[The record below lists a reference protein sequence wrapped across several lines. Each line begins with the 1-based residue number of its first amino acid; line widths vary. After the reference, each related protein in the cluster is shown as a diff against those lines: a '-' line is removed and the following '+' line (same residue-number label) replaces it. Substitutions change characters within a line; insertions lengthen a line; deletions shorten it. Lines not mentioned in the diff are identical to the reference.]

1 MLDITFYRDDFR
13 RRDAPLAATST
24 EIDFLIEDKKVVIID
39 DVLFSGR
46 SIRAAL
52 TAIQSYGRPENI
64 ELLVLIDRRF
74 SRHLPI
80 QPNYRGRQVDA
91 INEERVLVSWKETD
105 KKDAVYI
112 EQNNMDQLSVEH
124 LLGIKYLNTNDID
137 LIFKTAD
144 HFKEVINRP
153 IKKVPSL
160 RDITI
165 ANLFF
170 ENSTRTK
177 LSFELAEKRL
187 SADVIN
193 FSAGQSSVK
202 KGETLIDTV
211 NNILSMKVD
220 IVVMRHGNVGAGVF
234 LSKHVDAKII
244 NAGDGTHEH
253 PTQALLDSYSIR
265 EKLGSVK
272 GKKIVIVGDILHSRV
287 ALSNIFALQLQG
299 AQVKVCGPTTLIPK
313 YISSLGVE
321 VETNLKKAL
330 EWCDV
335 ANVLRVQHE
344 RMDIKYF
351 PSTREYT
358 QLFGINKEILD
369 NLGKK
374 IVIMHPGPINRGV
387 EITSDVAD
395 SDQSIILNQVENG
408 VAVRMAVIYLLAQQ
422 IKR

>member
-1 MLDITFYRDDFR
+1 
-13 RRDAPLAATST
+13 
-24 EIDFLIEDKKVVIID
+24 
-39 DVLFSGR
+39 
-46 SIRAAL
+46 
-52 TAIQSYGRPENI
+52 
-64 ELLVLIDRRF
+64 
-74 SRHLPI
+74 
-80 QPNYRGRQVDA
+80 
-91 INEERVLVSWKETD
+91 VSE
-105 KKDAVYI
+105 
-112 EQNNMDQLSVEH
+112 LSVEH
-124 LLGIKYLNTNDID
+124 LLGIKYLKPNDID
-137 LIFKTAD
+137 VIFKTAD

-211 NNILSMKVD
+211 NNILAMKVD

-265 EKLGSVK
+265 EKLGTVK
-272 GKKIVIVGDILHSRV
+272 GKKIVIIGDILHSRV

-313 YISSLGVE
+313 HIASLGVT

-330 EWCDV
+330 KWCDV

-358 QLFGINKEILD
+358 QLYGINQEILD

-374 IVIMHPGPINRGV
+374 IIIMHPGPINRGV

-395 SDQSIILNQVENG
+395 SNDSIILNQVENG

>member
-1 MLDITFYRDDFR
+1 
-13 RRDAPLAATST
+13 
-24 EIDFLIEDKKVVIID
+24 
-39 DVLFSGR
+39 
-46 SIRAAL
+46 
-52 TAIQSYGRPENI
+52 
-64 ELLVLIDRRF
+64 
-74 SRHLPI
+74 
-80 QPNYRGRQVDA
+80 
-91 INEERVLVSWKETD
+91 VSE
-105 KKDAVYI
+105 
-112 EQNNMDQLSVEH
+112 LSVKH
-124 LLGIKYLNTNDID
+124 LLGIKYLKPNDID
-137 LIFKTAD
+137 VIFKTAD

-187 SADVIN
+187 SADIIN

-211 NNILSMKVD
+211 NNILAMKVD

-265 EKLGSVK
+265 EKLGTVK
-272 GKKIVIVGDILHSRV
+272 GKKIVIIGDILHSRV

-313 YISSLGVE
+313 HIASLGVT

-358 QLFGINKEILD
+358 QLYGINQEILD

-374 IVIMHPGPINRGV
+374 IIIMHPGPINRGV

-395 SDQSIILNQVENG
+395 SNDSIILNQVENG

>member
-1 MLDITFYRDDFR
+1 M
-13 RRDAPLAATST
+13 S
-24 EIDFLIEDKKVVIID
+24 E
-39 DVLFSGR
+39 
-46 SIRAAL
+46 
-52 TAIQSYGRPENI
+52 
-64 ELLVLIDRRF
+64 
-74 SRHLPI
+74 
-80 QPNYRGRQVDA
+80 
-91 INEERVLVSWKETD
+91 
-105 KKDAVYI
+105 
-112 EQNNMDQLSVEH
+112 LSVEH
-124 LLGIKYLNTNDID
+124 LLGIKYLKPNDID
-137 LIFKTAD
+137 VIFKTAD

-193 FSAGQSSVK
+193 FSAGQCSVK
-202 KGETLIDTV
+202 KGEALIDTV
-211 NNILSMKVD
+211 HNIFAMKVD

-265 EKLGSVK
+265 EKLGTVK
-272 GKKIVIVGDILHSRV
+272 GKKIVIIGDILHSRV

-313 YISSLGVE
+313 HIASLGVT

-358 QLFGINKEILD
+358 QLYGINQDILD

-395 SDQSIILNQVENG
+395 SNDSIILNQVENG

>member
-1 MLDITFYRDDFR
+1 M
-13 RRDAPLAATST
+13 
-24 EIDFLIEDKKVVIID
+24 DK
-39 DVLFSGR
+39 
-46 SIRAAL
+46 
-52 TAIQSYGRPENI
+52 
-64 ELLVLIDRRF
+64 
-74 SRHLPI
+74 
-80 QPNYRGRQVDA
+80 
-91 INEERVLVSWKETD
+91 
-105 KKDAVYI
+105 
-112 EQNNMDQLSVEH
+112 LSVEH
-124 LLGIKYLNTNDID
+124 LLGIKYLNPNDID

-265 EKLGSVK
+265 ERLGSVK

-313 YISSLGVE
+313 HISSLGVE

-358 QLFGINKEILD
+358 QLFGINKDILD

-395 SDQSIILNQVENG
+395 SNESIILNQVENG
-408 VAVRMAVIYLLAQQ
+408 VAVRMAVLYLLAQQ
-422 IKR
+422 IKT

>member
-1 MLDITFYRDDFR
+1 M
-13 RRDAPLAATST
+13 
-24 EIDFLIEDKKVVIID
+24 K
-39 DVLFSGR
+39 
-46 SIRAAL
+46 
-52 TAIQSYGRPENI
+52 
-64 ELLVLIDRRF
+64 
-74 SRHLPI
+74 
-80 QPNYRGRQVDA
+80 
-91 INEERVLVSWKETD
+91 
-105 KKDAVYI
+105 
-112 EQNNMDQLSVEH
+112 QLSVEH
-124 LLGIKYLNTNDID
+124 LLGIKYLKENDLE
-137 LIFKTAD
+137 LIFETAA

-220 IVVMRHGNVGAGVF
+220 IVVMRHPNVGAGVF
-234 LSKHVDAKII
+234 LSQHVDAKIV

-253 PTQALLDSYSIR
+253 PTQALLDSFSMR
-265 EKLGSVK
+265 EALNSNLK
-272 GKKIVIVGDILHSRV
+272 GKKVVIVGDILHSRV

-299 AQVKVCGPTTLIPK
+299 AKVKVCGPTTLIPK
-313 YISSLGVE
+313 YITSLGVE

-344 RMDIKYF
+344 RMAIKYF

-369 NLGKK
+369 NLGKD

-387 EITSDVAD
+387 ELTSDVAD
-395 SDQSIILNQVENG
+395 SKQSIILNQVENG